1 MVTMHDVLDAQHMYD
16 NNGDESYLRRI
27 IMPLERLMINH
38 KKIIVKDSAV
48 NALCY
53 GAQLMIP
60 GVLRFSKDIDVGMVI
75 VLVSTK
81 GEAISTAVAQM
92 TTPQIATCEYGTVAK
107 TKRVIMER
115 DTYPR
120 KWGLGP
126 KATEKKKLIASGLLT
141 KHGRPNEKT
150 PEAWKASVPELKK
163 GSIPETVNAPAPAQ
177 ATVDEPVAAKKEKK
191 KKKKKEAKV
200 EAPPAEK
207 KKKKK
212 AKRALEGADEAP
224 KKKKKKAKTSE

>member
-27 IMPLERLMINH
+27 IMPLERLLVNH

-60 GVLRFSKDIDVGMVI
+60 GVLRFSKEIDVGMVI

-81 GEAISTAVAQM
+81 GEAISTAIAQM

-150 PEAWKASVPELKK
+150 PDSWKTSVPELRKD
-163 GSIPETVNAPAPAQ
+163 SIPETKSAPAPAQ
-177 ATVDEPVAAKKEKK
+177 NVAPEPAAAKK
-191 KKKKKEAKV
+191 KKKKAKKA
-200 EAPPAEK
+200 EDEPAAEK

-212 AKRALEGADEAP
+212 AKRALEGEEAAP